1 MPQLHPSSLPT
12 KSKSQ
17 RANIALLT
25 LVWLAVTAGGMWSIA
40 TATAHVS
47 TRAQL
52 QTNADSVALVAASR
66 GDAIARTLAARVSVQ
81 LVSLQHIK
89 SVVTV
94 VVREGN
100 LVATASALAA
110 P

>member
-25 LVWLAVTAGGMWSIA
+25 LVWLAVTAGGMWSVA
-40 TATAHVS
+40 KATAHVS

-66 GDAIARTLAARVSVQ
+66 GDAIARTFAARVSVQ

-94 VVREGN
+94 VVRKGN